1 MSKDKIGGNIV
12 DYFINVANLSDLEKR
27 GSWDDAKK
35 LLYELWL
42 SNKDDAELAIRLGT
56 ECWYVLVEW
65 ELIENDNL
73 CYESFNNTLREVT
86 NYGLKR
92 FKEDNKFLSIF
103 GYMITTFPFLF
114 GEDESYEELGKS
126 MLKNAYIKNPT
137 NLITKTLYLGS
148 TSNIQEYILAI
159 RETVE
164 KYDLNQLFKDSTAI
178 EVYFKEVIFNI
189 KNIVKLE

>member
-1 MSKDKIGGNIV
+1 
-12 DYFINVANLSDLEKR
+12 
-27 GSWDDAKK
+27 
-35 LLYELWL
+35 
-42 SNKDDAELAIRLGT
+42 
-56 ECWYVLVEW
+56 
-65 ELIENDNL
+65 
-73 CYESFNNTLREVT
+73 
-86 NYGLKR
+86 
-92 FKEDNKFLSIF
+92 
-103 GYMITTFPFLF
+103 
-114 GEDESYEELGKS
+114 